1 MTSSLDK
8 LALSLL
14 EEPVVIGMR
23 MSETGGLVADYSDG
37 TAKEFHFSGGGASGV
52 STFNTRTGN
61 IVLTVADIA
70 AALGFIPSDVGG
82 TGPQGPAGPQGP
94 KGDTGAQGPKGDT
107 GPAGAGGAGSVGPA
121 GPQGPAGPKGDTG
134 AQGPAGPQGPKGD
147 TGATGP
153 AGTAGAGG
161 VTSFNTRTGAIV
173 LSSADV
179 VAALGFTP
187 SSNTSGV
194 TSFNTRSGAI
204 TLTQTDVVQAGGWSF
219 NSGNPNGYMRWPNGF
234 MVQWGQVGPTSAGN
248 TVAAFPVAF
257 PTSCLHVG
265 VTLASGNGLAPAQWV
280 GCPIW
285 TNSAVTVCAGNAGG
299 YVANVFI
306 MYIAFGY

>member
-82 TGPQGPAGPQGP
+82 TGP
-94 KGDTGAQGPKGDT
+94 
-107 GPAGAGGAGSVGPA
+107 
-121 GPQGPAGPKGDTG
+121 
-134 AQGPAGPQGPKGD
+134 QGPAGPQGPKGD